1 MKKLPFL
8 FVFVLSAFAGFS
20 QTSVKKNT
28 IPTYISDPIIPEFTV
43 YKAPDS
49 TLFTNENLHKKKA
62 TLIMVF
68 SPECGHCQH
77 VTTLLL
83 KDISHFKNTQIL
95 MVTWLPYNE
104 MIAFYNNYKIADYPQ
119 ITMAWDKKDFFLPYY
134 HVQSFPDLI
143 AYDKKGTLIK
153 AFDGN
158 IQLEQIWKAI
168 DNAD

>member
-8 FVFVLSAFAGFS
+8 FFFGLSAVAGFS

-28 IPTYISDPIIPEFTV
+28 VPTYISDPTIPEFTV

-49 TLFTNENLHKKKA
+49 TLFTNENLHKKRA

-68 SPECGHCQH
+68 SPECGHCQQ
-77 VTTLLL
+77 VTILLL
-83 KDISHFKNTQIL
+83 NDISHFKNTQIL

-143 AYDKKGTLIK
+143 AYDTKGKLIK
-153 AFDGN
+153 AFDGD
-158 IQLEQIWKAI
+158 IQLERIWKAI
-168 DNAD
+168 DDAD